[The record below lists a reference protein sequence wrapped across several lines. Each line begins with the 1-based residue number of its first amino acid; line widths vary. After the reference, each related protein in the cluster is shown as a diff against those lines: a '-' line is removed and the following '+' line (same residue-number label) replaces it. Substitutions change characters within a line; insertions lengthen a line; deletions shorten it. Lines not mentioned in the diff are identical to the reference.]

1 MLVIS
6 DEINKTE
13 DMTLNS
19 RLLNNVILLTS
30 SIQLNRVVNRNVLW
44 WMSVNHREN
53 KHFELV

>member
-30 SIQLNRVVNRNVLW
+30 SIQLNRVVNRNALW